1 MTLGRVAK
9 YCQAMQHTR
18 RTVITAPVPTVEEV
32 AKRLGVPRRR
42 VRQLERL
49 IDSFIEGDTRRRH
62 AARRVK
68 VKAKRRR

>member
-1 MTLGRVAK
+1 
-9 YCQAMQHTR
+9 
-18 RTVITAPVPTVEEV
+18 VITAPVPTVEEV

-49 IDSFIEGDTRRRH
+49 IDSFIAGDTRRRH

>member
-1 MTLGRVAK
+1 
-9 YCQAMQHTR
+9 MQHTR

-32 AKRLGVPRRR
+32 AKRLGVRRRR

-49 IDSFIEGDTRRRH
+49 IDSFIEGDARRRH
-62 AARRVK
+62 AARRGK

>member
-1 MTLGRVAK
+1 MPDPKRE
-9 YCQAMQHTR
+9 
-18 RTVITAPVPTVEEV
+18 VIANIPRLHQCIDRHR

-62 AARRVK
+62 AARRGK
-68 VKAKRRR
+68 VKTKRRR

>member
-1 MTLGRVAK
+1 
-9 YCQAMQHTR
+9 MQHTR